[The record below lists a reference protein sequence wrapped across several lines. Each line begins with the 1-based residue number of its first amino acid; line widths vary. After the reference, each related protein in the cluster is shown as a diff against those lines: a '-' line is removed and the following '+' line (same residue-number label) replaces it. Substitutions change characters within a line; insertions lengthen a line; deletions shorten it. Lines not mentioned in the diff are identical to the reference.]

1 MKGTSAAGYF
11 VNGAKAVYESSS
23 PIADHV
29 IDAGDPEAVKLT
41 TEAAED
47 VTVAPVFVAAATIDT
62 DVVNAVAAERVSD
75 HVPSDADVAVPVRF
89 AGVASVVVT
98 VPVTVTVAPDNG
110 FPY

>member
-1 MKGTSAAGYF
+1 
-11 VNGAKAVYESSS
+11 VYESSS

-29 IDAGDPEAVKLT
+29 IEAGEPEAVRLT
-41 TEAAED
+41 TDADDEEI
-47 VTVAPVFVAAATIDT
+47 VAPVFVAAATIET
-62 DVVNAVAAERVSD
+62 DVVNVVAAESVSD
-75 HVPSDADVAVPVRF
+75 HVPSEADVAVPVRF